1 MIGNSWLGS
10 TQYFAGMAQ
19 PPSLKAL
26 APWEGFA
33 DNYREVVRRGGI
45 PWTPFL
51 RWVLLGIP
59 GKLHLESPLNSLG
72 RGRQED
78 IATMAEEHEF
88 FDAYWQTKRVE
99 FSKIKV
105 PTYMLASYSSM
116 LHTVGSIRA
125 FREINTDQKWLRI
138 HPHQEWYEDY
148 LHSSVQDLDR
158 FFERYLK
165 GVENGWEATP
175 RVRVSMLRFG
185 ENVRHQFEV

>member
-1 MIGNSWLGS
+1 
-10 TQYFAGMAQ
+10 
-19 PPSLKAL
+19 
-26 APWEGFA
+26 
-33 DNYREVVRRGGI
+33 
-45 PWTPFL
+45 
-51 RWVLLGIP
+51 
-59 GKLHLESPLNSLG
+59 
-72 RGRQED
+72 
-78 IATMAEEHEF
+78 MAEEHEF
-88 FDAYWQTKRVE
+88 FDAYWKGKQAD

-125 FREINTDQKWLRI
+125 FREINTDKKWLRI

-185 ENVRHQFEV
+185 ENVTSQADIGLMVVSGLRSSRNRLSDSSNKVCETVSVGETLSQRGSR